1 MSELKKSEFSIWK
14 NSETTK
20 KVFALLMEEKEA
32 IRDLWEIG
40 NLMDPVVNARHV
52 GIVEG
57 INKILFMEVDSDE
70 E

>member
-14 NSETTK
+14 NDETTK
-20 KVFALLMEEKEA
+20 KVFDLLLQEKEA
-32 IRDLWEIG
+32 IKDLWEVG

-52 GIVEG
+52 GICEG
-57 INKILFMEVDSDE
+57 INKILFMEVESDE